1 MADLILRSSTNQPLT
16 FAELDGNF
24 EYFTGS
30 HSVTGSITA
39 SQGFYGNL
47 TGTASYALVALNGG
61 TGNTST
67 GSLLTTASFADPV
80 ITFAKGDGSTF
91 GVDLSDLTV
100 TNTINAANAAYAN
113 LAGAANTATLASN
126 AVNSTNAINAIN
138 ADTASYVLGTG
149 VNGTVAS
156 AITAS
161 YVNQLSQ
168 NLVVTGSITGSA
180 GASFQT
186 LNIGTSGTINGN
198 NILTSANTSQFVTS
212 VNGVLPTAG
221 NVTVSLAGVVTGPS
235 SSLIVSSSG
244 VNTGS
249 LTPGIL
255 WVISDDPTPENNG
268 DVFIYTTG
276 SAPAYAGQWL
286 TVAPLD
292 TAAADARYVKQLG
305 DGAITGSFT
314 VSGSGVAIN
323 LLGNVKTNRI
333 VDNSNLISISS
344 SLRRLY
350 DSVGDTVLNWENK
363 TFTGTAATASYVDLL
378 AGPNITIT
386 QVGTQFEI
394 SGSAGG
400 GGGTPGGSDSTIQF
414 NDAGTFG
421 GNGSFRF
428 DDTSF
433 SLLQGVLVSASGYVS
448 HAQGNY
454 TTSSGQYSH
463 AEGQYNIASGFGSHV
478 EGQYSTSSGDY
489 SHAEGL
495 FNTAIGQYS
504 HAEGYNNI
512 SFGTYSHAEGNGTV
526 SSGSHSHA
534 EGQSA
539 IARGQA
545 SHAEGWLTIAT
556 GSYSHAEGR
565 STIALGL
572 AAHSEGQNTTA
583 RGNYSHAE
591 GQATLASGSYSH
603 AEGLQT
609 TALGNQSH
617 TEGYLTISRGQTSH
631 AEGQQTT
638 TFGASSHAEGQFS
651 TASGSCS
658 HAEGYNTISSGS
670 HSHTEGIQTLSYG
683 QYSHAEGSYTTTR
696 GLASHA
702 EGYGSLSIGNYSHAE
717 GYNSY
722 AGLGYWSTL
731 NIVSGLVTF
740 PVNLG
745 DLTSLFYNGQ
755 QVIINGVLY
764 VVDTFSLVGGQTKV
778 QLTDTSVN
786 YGGSSYFSIIDY
798 NIPIQVS
805 QSTAFV
811 GVSAH
816 AEGENTI
823 ALGGAHSEGQYS
835 VAIAPYSHAEGFYTI
850 TNASYQHTVGMLNI
864 PSKVQGAFIIGN
876 GDPNTYTT
884 SNLLH
889 AGGNTVEI
897 TGSLQVTGSIQV
909 TGSLIS
915 KNTTILTQVSESLN
929 FVDDAAAATGG
940 VPLGGLYRSGNMICI
955 RIV

>member
-1 MADLILRSSTNQPLT
+1 MANLILRSSTNQPLT

-91 GVDLSDLTV
+91 GVDLSNLTV

-113 LAGAANTATLASN
+113 LAGAANTATLAVN
-126 AVNSTNAINAIN
+126 ATNATNAINAIN

-168 NLVVTGSITGSA
+168 NLVVTGSVTGSA

-221 NVTVSLAGVVTGPS
+221 NVTVSLAGVRTGTS

-255 WVISDDPTPENNG
+255 WVISGDPTPENNG

-363 TFTGTAATASYVDLL
+363 TFTGTATTASYVDLL

-386 QVGTQFEI
+386 QVGTTFEI

-400 GGGTPGGSDSTIQF
+400 GGGAPGGSNSTIQY
-414 NDAGTFG
+414 NDAGTFN
-421 GNGSFRF
+421 GNGTFSFNN
-428 DDTSF
+428 TSF
-433 SLLQGVLVSASGYVS
+433 SLSQGVFVSASGYVS

-454 TTSSGQYSH
+454 TTASGQYSH
-463 AEGQYNIASGFGSHV
+463 AEGGYNIASGFGSHV
-478 EGQYSTSSGDY
+478 EGNYT
-489 SHAEGL
+489 
-495 FNTAIGQYS
+495 TASGQYS
-504 HAEGYNNI
+504 HAEGYLTTTFGNRSHAEGYQTTAYGEGSHAEGVNTVSSGSYSHTEGQATIARGQSSHAEGASNTASGSFSHAEGQLTLATGQASHAEGRSNI
-512 SFGTYSHAEGNGTV
+512 ASGSWSHAEGQNSIARGNYSHAEGSGTATNGSHAHSEGYLTTSTGAYSHAEGQQTITV
-526 SSGSHSHA
+526 GVASHAEGQFSQASGSYSHAEGYSTISSGSHSHA
-534 EGQSA
+534 EG
-539 IARGQA
+539 
-545 SHAEGWLTIAT
+545 L
-556 GSYSHAEGR
+556 
-565 STIALGL
+565 
-572 AAHSEGQNTTA
+572 
-583 RGNYSHAE
+583 
-591 GQATLASGSYSH
+591 
-603 AEGLQT
+603 
-609 TALGNQSH
+609 
-617 TEGYLTISRGQTSH
+617 
-631 AEGQQTT
+631 
-638 TFGASSHAEGQFS
+638 
-651 TASGSCS
+651 
-658 HAEGYNTISSGS
+658 
-670 HSHTEGIQTLSYG
+670 QTLSRG
-683 QYSHAEGSYTTTR
+683 QYSHAEGGFTTTR

-702 EGYGSLSIGNYSHAE
+702 EGYTSLSIGNYSHAE
-717 GYNSY
+717 GYASY
-722 AGLGYWSTL
+722 AGLGYWLTL
-731 NIVSGLVTF
+731 DIVSGLVTF

-745 DLTSLFYNGQ
+745 DLTFLFSNGQ
-755 QVIINGVLY
+755 QVIINGALY
-764 VVDTFSLVGGQTKV
+764 IVDTFSLVGGQTKV

-798 NIPIQVS
+798 NVPIQVS
-805 QSTAFV
+805 QSAGII
-811 GVSAH
+811 GVSSH

-823 ALGGAHSEGQYS
+823 ALGGSHSEGQYS

-850 TNASYQHTVGMLNI
+850 TNASYQHTVGMLNT
-864 PSKVQGAFIIGN
+864 PSTVQGAFIIGN
-876 GDPNTYTT
+876 GDPNTYIT

-889 AGGNTVEI
+889 AAGNTVEI

-915 KNTTILTQVSESLN
+915 KNTTILTKVSESLN
-929 FVDDAAAATGG
+929 FVDDAAAAAGG
-940 VPLGGLYRSGNMICI
+940 VPLGGLYRNNSFVMI

>member
-61 TGNTST
+61 SGNAITS
-67 GSLLTTASFADPV
+67 SLLTTASFADPV

-126 AVNSTNAINAIN
+126 AVNATNAINAIN

-149 VNGTVAS
+149 VDGTVAS
-156 AITAS
+156 AVTAS

-168 NLVVTGSITGSA
+168 NLVVTGSVTGSA

-186 LNIGTSGTINGN
+186 LAIGTSGTINGS

-212 VNGVLPTAG
+212 VNGILPTAG

-350 DSVGDTVLNWENK
+350 DSVGDTVLDWENK
-363 TFTGTAATASYVDLL
+363 TFTGTSTTASYVDLV

-400 GGGTPGGSDSTIQF
+400 GGTPGGSTSQIQY
-414 NDAGTFG
+414 NDAGAFAGNASFTF
-421 GNGSFRF
+421 
-428 DDTSF
+428 DTTRF
-433 SLLQGVLVSASGYVS
+433 SLGQGVNVSASGFHS
-448 HAQGNY
+448 HAQGNL
-454 TTSSGQYSH
+454 TT
-463 AEGQYNIASGFGSHV
+463 A
-478 EGQYSTSSGDY
+478 SGDY
-489 SHAEGL
+489 SHAEGWVNVASNTYAHVEGG
-495 FNTAIGQYS
+495 FNLANGFGSHAEGTYNTSSGQYAHVEGYGSIAIGNQSHAEGVGSISFGPYS
-504 HAEGYNNI
+504 HAEG
-512 SFGTYSHAEGNGTV
+512 SGTV

-534 EGQSA
+534 EGQTT
-539 IARGQA
+539 IARGTA
-545 SHAEGWLTIAT
+545 AHAEGFATIAT

-565 STIALGL
+565 STTALGIGSHAEGFSTL
-572 AAHSEGQNTTA
+572 ARA
-583 RGNYSHAE
+583 NYSHAE
-591 GQATLASGSYSH
+591 GQYATASGQYSHASGYLSVASASYSRASGQQTIAYGTFSTTNGYATIASASFSNAEGYATRTSGSYSH
-603 AEGLQT
+603 AEGYT
-609 TALGNQSH
+609 TIAS
-617 TEGYLTISRGQTSH
+617 GQGSH
-631 AEGQQTT
+631 AEGYFTISS
-638 TFGASSHAEGQFS
+638 GSYSHAEGWNNISRGNSSHAEGIN
-651 TASGSCS
+651 G
-658 HAEGYNTISSGS
+658 ISYGDY
-670 HSHTEGIQTLSYG
+670 SHTEGVSTKAIGY
-683 QYSHAEGSYTTTR
+683 YSHAEGSY
-696 GLASHA
+696 SV
-702 EGYGSLSIGNYSHAE
+702 
-717 GYNSY
+717 
-722 AGLGYWSTL
+722 AGLGYWTATS
-731 NIVSGLVTF
+731 IASGLITF
-740 PVNLG
+740 PSNLG
-745 DLTSLFYNGQ
+745 DLTSAIFPNNLLQ
-755 QVIINGVLY
+755 IQSSVY
-764 VVDTFSLVGGQTKV
+764 VVHFT
-778 QLTDTSVN
+778 
-786 YGGSSYFSIIDY
+786 
-798 NIPIQVS
+798 
-805 QSTAFV
+805 
-811 GVSAH
+811 
-816 AEGENTI
+816 
-823 ALGGAHSEGQYS
+823 
-835 VAIAPYSHAEGFYTI
+835 
-850 TNASYQHTVGMLNI
+850 
-864 PSKVQGAFIIGN
+864 
-876 GDPNTYTT
+876 
-884 SNLLH
+884 
-889 AGGNTVEI
+889 
-897 TGSLQVTGSIQV
+897 
-909 TGSLIS
+909 
-915 KNTTILTQVSESLN
+915 
-929 FVDDAAAATGG
+929 
-940 VPLGGLYRSGNMICI
+940 
-955 RIV
+955 